1 MVMYYNK
8 KLFDKAG
15 VPYPKAGWSF
25 EEFRK
30 TARMLTVPG
39 EQYGFSFANWM
50 PGWIMWLW
58 NNGGDVIDPA
68 LPRASGVLD
77 SPQNVETLSFLRD
90 VIKVDRSAPSLGEA
104 ASMGVDLFANGQA
117 AMTVSGHWALI
128 GYANAPKGPDGK
140 PAITWDDLG
149 VVEMPSQIGRSAT
162 VMYESGYA
170 IGKNSKNK
178 QLAWEFIKYF
188 TSYEV
193 QSKYNKSGIAVC
205 ARQDVARERAEDPL
219 EAQFLPIIPTAGPPH
234 GAFVE
239 GYEIVEKVGKNALDS
254 ILNNDV
260 PVRGALEKAAKRI
273 DQEFAKR

>member
-1 MVMYYNK
+1 MVVYFNK
-8 KLFDKAG
+8 RLFDKSG
-15 VPYPKAGWSF
+15 VDYPKAGWTF
-25 EEFRK
+25 DDFRR
-30 TARMLTVPG
+30 TAKSLTIPG
-39 EQYGFSFANWM
+39 RQYGFSFANWM

-58 NNGGDVIDPA
+58 NNGGDAIDPNA
-68 LPRASGVLD
+68 PRASGILD
-77 SPQNVETLSFLRD
+77 SPQNVQTLEFLRD
-90 VIKVDRSAPSLGEA
+90 VIKVDKSAPSLGES

-140 PAITWDDLG
+140 PAITWGDLG
-149 VVEMPSQIGRSAT
+149 VVELPSQSGESVT

-178 QLAWEFIKYF
+178 NLAWEFIKYF

-205 ARQDVARERAEDPL
+205 ARKDVAHERASDPL
-219 EAQFLPIIPTAGPPH
+219 EAMFLPIIPTARAPH
-234 GAFVE
+234 GASVE

-254 ILNNDV
+254 ILNNDADV
-260 PVRGALEKAAKRI
+260 KTALQGAAKRI